1 MKHLLKSL
9 VFSAASSVLAAS
21 AGASTVSFDFNTGR
35 AALQSSFNRTGA
47 LGYFDSNLGTLTGV
61 SFQWTAEGQFD
72 VTLNNIQVVQ
82 PPATYAASVSLPFSS
97 SNSQLDSLLS
107 GQTAVG
113 LDFDF
118 NTALA
123 LVTNG
128 TSGTIT
134 ETDSETKSLD
144 VSGILASFVQSGG
157 GSFDVTCANLT
168 TRVQSGGFFGGFTV
182 AGQLSCGARVEYTY
196 TAAVVPPPNGVPE
209 PSTLALMGLALGG
222 VGLLRRKA
230 AKA

>member
-21 AGASTVSFDFNTGR
+21 AGASTVSFDFNTAR

-72 VTLNNIQVVQ
+72 VTLNNIQIGQ

-97 SNSQLDSLLS
+97 SNSQLTGLLS
-107 GQTAVG
+107 AQTAVG
-113 LDFDF
+113 LDFNF
-118 NTALA
+118 NTDLA
-123 LVTNG
+123 SVVNG
-128 TSGTIT
+128 ASGTFSQ
-134 ETDSETKSLD
+134 TDSETRSLD
-144 VSGILASFVQSGG
+144 VSSILASLVQAGG
-157 GSFDVTCANLT
+157 GSFDVTCANPTSL
-168 TRVQSGGFFGGFTV
+168 VQSGGFSSGFTV

-196 TAAVVPPPNGVPE
+196 TAAVVQPPNGVPE

-222 VGLLRRKA
+222 LGLLRRKA
-230 AKA
+230 ANA